1 MPRMPL
7 HLASGTGRFALKAPK
22 SIRLLKYG
30 CTNRPFYHIV
40 VIGTKVAPKAGPPI
54 EQLGS
59 YDCCYNAHNEKL
71 VAFNFE
77 RIQYWIGHGAEVSRP
92 LRKIFGLAGLFP
104 MHPRTYMEAWRK
116 RALLEEEAKK
126 QAEKDTPAKENVAQ

>member
-7 HLASGTGRFALKAPK
+7 HLASGTGEYLEKTAK
-22 SIRLLKYG
+22 SIRLLKFG

-40 VIGTKVAPKAGPPI
+40 VIETKTAPKNGPPI

-77 RIQYWIGHGAEVSRP
+77 RIQYWIGQGATVSRP
-92 LRKIFGLAGLFP
+92 LRKMFGLAGLFP
-104 MHPRTYMEAWRK
+104 IHPRTYMQAWRQ

-126 QAEKDTPAKENVAQ
+126 EAEKEITSQENVAQ

>member
-7 HLASGTGRFALKAPK
+7 HLASGTGIYHRKAAK
-22 SIRLLKYG
+22 SIRLLKFG

-40 VIGTKVAPKAGPPI
+40 VINSKSVPKNGPPI

-59 YDCCYNAHNEKL
+59 YDCCPNAHNEKL

-77 RIQYWIGHGAEVSRP
+77 RIQYWIGMGAEVSRP

-104 MHPRTYMEAWRK
+104 MHPRIYMEAWRK
-116 RALLEEEAKK
+116 RALIEEEAKK
-126 QAEKDTPAKENVAQ
+126 ETEKQTPAQENVAQ